1 MNGDVDELFEAQG
14 EVATTAQ
21 LLAVL
26 TRSQLDT
33 RIGSGQLLKVWPGVY
48 SRCEPDTLI
57 RLRGVDLRAGERVPI
72 CLGTA
77 AAAYGFDT
85 EDVVE
90 LHVLNPESHQLR
102 KSDGLFVH
110 RREGAPITEINGRP
124 ATTPSGLPSR
134 LREACVVPGLSPRS
148 TLRCGA
154 ARATFVSCAPRLRSK
169 PADGGSSRCAS

>member
-48 SRCEPDTLI
+48 SRDEPDTLI
-57 RLRGVDLRAGERVPI
+57 RLRGVDLRAGEPVAI

-77 AAAYGFDT
+77 AAAYGFDI

-90 LHVLNPESHQLR
+90 LHVLNPAGHQLR
-102 KSDGLFVH
+102 KQ
-110 RREGAPITEINGRP
+110 
-124 ATTPSGLPSR
+124 
-134 LREACVVPGLSPRS
+134 
-148 TLRCGA
+148 
-154 ARATFVSCAPRLRSK
+154 
-169 PADGGSSRCAS
+169 